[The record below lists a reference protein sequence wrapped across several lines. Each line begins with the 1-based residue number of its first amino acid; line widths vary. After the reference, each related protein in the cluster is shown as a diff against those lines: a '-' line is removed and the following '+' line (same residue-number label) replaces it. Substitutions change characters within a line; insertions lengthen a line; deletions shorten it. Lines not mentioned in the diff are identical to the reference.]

1 MKYLF
6 GPVPSRRL
14 GISLGVDVLR
24 EKTCTFDCVYCEVG
38 RTTQRTLRRCD
49 YVPKGE
55 VLRELH
61 GYLSSNG
68 TGRGLPE
75 VITFS
80 GSGEPTLH
88 ARLGEMI
95 AGVKDMTSIPVA
107 VITNSSLLYLPDVR
121 DDVMEADIVLPS
133 LDAVSDKVFRKLN
146 RPEATMK
153 VDLILSGLHLLRQE
167 YRGQMWLEI
176 LIVAGYNDSEQ
187 ELEGLATVARE
198 LHVDRV
204 QIHTASRPSPE
215 NEVEPASPEV
225 LRHLADTIGSN
236 AQVVGDIASPQ
247 PGTVSGGDLT
257 LQVLNVVRK
266 RPGRV
271 KDVSVITGADGD
283 RVAKVL
289 DALTEAGR
297 IRKIVHQDD
306 DYFIGM

>member
-14 GISLGVDVLR
+14 GISLGVDVLQ
-24 EKTCTFDCVYCEVG
+24 EKICTFGCVYCEIG
-38 RTTQRTLRRCD
+38 KTTQRTLRRCD

-61 GYLSSNG
+61 GYLSSDG
-68 TGRGLPE
+68 SGRGLPE

-107 VITNSSLLYLPDVR
+107 VITNSSLLYLPEVR

-146 RPEATMK
+146 RPESTMK
-153 VDLILSGLHLLRQE
+153 VDLIISGLHLLRQE

-176 LIVAGYNDSEQ
+176 LILAGFNDSQQ
-187 ELEGLATVARE
+187 ELEGLAKAARE
-198 LHVDRV
+198 LNPERV
-204 QIHTASRPSPE
+204 QVHTASRPSPD
-215 NEVEPASPEV
+215 NDVELASPEV
-225 LRHLADTIGSN
+225 LQELAKAIGSH
-236 AQVVGDIASPQ
+236 AQVVGDITSPQ
-247 PGTVSGGDLT
+247 PVAAPGDDLK

-283 RVAKVL
+283 RVTKVL
-289 DALTEAGR
+289 DELTEAGQIRR
-297 IRKIVHQDD
+297 ITHQDD
-306 DYFIGM
+306 NYFIGV